1 VVFVSFSRS
10 SRQERPCWSICIR
23 LDGGLGR
30 VFADGMSIM
39 PSFVRMPQL
48 IELSLEYVINFICEP
63 FFAEICI
70 FNISKN
76 NLNFQ
81 QKKHL
86 IGDVKGKAIG
96 RKRMKLK
103 ELWSK
108 TNKWILSRAQ
118 SAVKTRES
126 EIDNEGLI
134 REDVEGGAESAVQ
147 QAEKE
152 VQAERPEEQVSRE
165 ETGSVVVA
173 SSTDSEKAEP
183 IEKLQRGFNRLIDRL
198 ANINDNLNLQVSQH
212 KELIGRLDKMPEL
225 VKSFPT
231 IVENQEKIRTQ
242 LAEQISAMAA
252 SNEQF
257 IESVEKIPEETARQ
271 TGMLEEIRERL
282 ESAAEIDSRM
292 SESFR
297 QFNDILGNLD
307 RNTIS
312 HTDSIMQMSKT
323 FATSDRYLKYIISRQ
338 NKRFMWLFVISL
350 SICVLVILALA
361 GVIIYIG
368 R

>member
-1 VVFVSFSRS
+1 
-10 SRQERPCWSICIR
+10 
-23 LDGGLGR
+23 
-30 VFADGMSIM
+30 
-39 PSFVRMPQL
+39 
-48 IELSLEYVINFICEP
+48 
-63 FFAEICI
+63 
-70 FNISKN
+70 
-76 NLNFQ
+76 
-81 QKKHL
+81 
-86 IGDVKGKAIG
+86 
-96 RKRMKLK
+96 MKFK

-108 TNKWILSRAQ
+108 TNKWIRSRAQ
-118 SAVKTRES
+118 SAVKTSES

-134 REDVEGGAESAVQ
+134 REDVEGGTESAGQ

-152 VQAERPEEQVSRE
+152 VQVEHPEETVSRE

-173 SSTDSEKAEP
+173 SSKDSEKAEP
-183 IEKLQRGFNRLIDRL
+183 IEKLQRGFNRLIERL
-198 ANINDNLNLQVSQH
+198 SNINDNLNLQVSQH
-212 KELIGRLDKMPEL
+212 KELIGRLDEMPEL
-225 VKSFPT
+225 AKSFPT

-242 LAEQISAMAA
+242 LAEQLSAMAA

-271 TGMLEEIRERL
+271 TGMLDEIRERL

-307 RNTIS
+307 RNTVS

-350 SICVLVILALA
+350 SVSVLAIVALV
-361 GVIIYIG
+361 GIIIYLT